1 MIKELMEA
9 VVTKRKQETNRC
21 CSQRLLMGDHGMI
34 IEELMVIEQR
44 KGNSKVLG
52 GDHQVIIGGA
62 KCAVRGEW
70 ETDHPGLT

>member
-1 MIKELMEA
+1 
-9 VVTKRKQETNRC
+9 
-21 CSQRLLMGDHGMI
+21 MGDHGVI